1 MAEAAACGGGGEGV
15 CVLGVGGCVGVD
27 EDSGGEGDGVASVVK
42 GVFEGY
48 SCFVD
53 VSVRLGDWTLAVT
66 HGCLQLCLWLLRW
79 SFCWWDELLKVVRG
93 LRLQW
98 SR

>member
-1 MAEAAACGGGGEGV
+1 VAEVAACGGGGEGV

-48 SCFVD
+48 SCFEM
-53 VSVRLGDWTLAVT
+53 SV
-66 HGCLQLCLWLLRW
+66 
-79 SFCWWDELLKVVRG
+79 
-93 LRLQW
+93 
-98 SR
+98 